1 MRIATFNVEN
11 LDEPI
16 GPRIAVLRPA
26 LERLEADILCLQE
39 VNSQKRPKSSERE
52 LAALETLIAGTP
64 YADYARAST
73 LSERHGGATSAHNL
87 VTLSRFPIIST
98 RQVRHEKVP
107 PAALRLVTAE
117 PPSDAAEEIAFDRPF
132 LVSEIDIGDETLHVI
147 NAHFRAPL
155 ASPVAGQKL
164 GPFEWKTVGGWAEG
178 YYLSSLKRTG
188 QALELRLVVD
198 DILAEDDDAKIV
210 VAGDLNAEE
219 YESAMRIII
228 GAPEN
233 TGNTNLTHRSLV
245 LLDRAIS
252 PGRRFSVIH
261 YGRPQ
266 MLDHMLA
273 SYALYG
279 RFRMIAIHNE
289 TLGDEAIG
297 YAKGMEAA
305 GSYHAPLV
313 ATFAL
318 GDDEEE

>member
-16 GPRIAVLRPA
+16 TPRINVLRPA

-39 VNSQKRPKSSERE
+39 VNSQKQPQSSERR
-52 LAALETLIAGTP
+52 LAALDELLEGTAYAG
-64 YADYARAST
+64 YQRSST
-73 LSERHGGATSAHNL
+73 LSQRHGGATTVHNL
-87 VTLSRFPIIST
+87 VTLSRHAITAT
-98 RQVRHEKVP
+98 RQVHHDLVEPLTLTPVTGE
-107 PAALRLVTAE
+107 PAGQALAVT
-117 PPSDAAEEIAFDRPF
+117 FDRPF
-132 LVSEIDIGDETLHVI
+132 LVSEIDVEGTPLHVI

-155 ASPVAGQKL
+155 ASPIPGQKT
-164 GPFEWKTVGGWAEG
+164 GPFQWKTVAGWAEG
-178 YYLSSLKRTG
+178 YYVSSLKRTG

-198 DILAEDDDAKIV
+198 EILARDSQAMIV
-210 VAGDLNAEE
+210 VAGDFNAEE
-219 YESAMRIII
+219 YESALRIII

-233 TGNTNLTHRSLV
+233 TGNTDLTHEALV
-245 LLDRAIS
+245 LLDRAIAS
-252 PGRRFSVIH
+252 GRRFSVIH
-261 YGRPQ
+261 HGRPQ

-279 RFRMIAIHNE
+279 RFREISVHNE

-313 ATFAL
+313 ATFKL
-318 GDDEEE
+318 GDGA

>member
-11 LDEPI
+11 LDEPVS
-16 GPRIAVLRPA
+16 PRARVLRPA
-26 LERLEADILCLQE
+26 LERLEADVLCLQE
-39 VNSQKRPKSSERE
+39 VHSQKQPNSLDRH
-52 LAALETLIAGTP
+52 LAALNELLAGTP
-64 YADYARAST
+64 YAGYHRAST
-73 LSERHGGATSAHNL
+73 LSERHGGAATVHNL
-87 VTLSRFPIIST
+87 VTLSRFAITST
-98 RQVRHEKVP
+98 RQVHHEIVAP
-107 PAALRLVTAE
+107 LDFAPVTAE
-117 PPSDAAEEIAFDRPF
+117 PAGERLPVRFDRPF
-132 LVSEIDIGDETLHVI
+132 LVCEIDVAGTPLFVI

-155 ASPVAGQKL
+155 ASPIKGQKL

-198 DILAEDDDAKIV
+198 EILAQDTSARII
-210 VAGDLNAEE
+210 VAGDFNAEE
-219 YESAMRIII
+219 YESALRIII

-233 TGNTNLTHRSLV
+233 TGNTALTHEALV
-245 LLDRAIS
+245 LLDRAIAS
-252 PGRRFSVIH
+252 GRRFSVIH
-261 YGRPQ
+261 HGRPQ

-279 RFRMIAIHNE
+279 RFRSISVHNE

-318 GDDEEE
+318 

>member
-16 GPRIAVLRPA
+16 APRIAVLRPA

-39 VNSQKRPKSSERE
+39 VNSQKRPNSSERE
-52 LAALETLIAGTP
+52 LAALEALIAGTP
-64 YADYARAST
+64 YANYARGST
-73 LSERHGGATSAHNL
+73 LSARHGGATSAHNL
-87 VTLSRFPIIST
+87 VTLSRYPITST

-107 PAALRLVTAE
+107 PVDVRLVTAD
-117 PPSDAAEEIAFDRPF
+117 PPPASPEAVAFDRPF
-132 LVSEIDIGDETLHVI
+132 LVSEIDIGGETLHVI

-164 GPFEWKTVGGWAEG
+164 GSFEWKTVGGWAEG

-188 QALELRLVVD
+188 QALELRLVID
-198 DILAEDDDAKIV
+198 EMLAKEEDAKIV

-233 TGNTNLTHRSLV
+233 TGNTDLTHQSLV

-261 YGRPQ
+261 HGRPQ

-273 SYALYG
+273 SYGLYG
-279 RFRMIAIHNE
+279 RFRTIAIHNE

-318 GDDEEE
+318 GDHD